1 MDSIEGEWAPSGGS
15 QRGPEPPA
23 GPIPAFPFRRE
34 VENPIDLLPL
44 GAVEKPVLPSLS
56 ILLPALNEEL
66 GLAEVLKRIPQA
78 TLHQRGLAY
87 SIYLLD
93 CPSTDQTR
101 AVATRFR
108 PAVFVQNARG
118 KRYALRES
126 V

>member
-44 GAVEKPVLPSLS
+44 GAAEKPVLPSLS

-66 GLAEVLKRIPQA
+66 GLAEVRKRIPQA
-78 TLHQRGLAY
+78 TPHQHGLAY
-87 SIYLLD
+87 SIDLLD
-93 CPSTDQTR
+93 GRSPDQPQ
-101 AVATRFR
+101 AVA
-108 PAVFVQNARG
+108 N
-118 KRYALRES
+118 RYG
-126 V
+126 